1 MALAGVMGGIN
12 SEISTTSTTVL
23 LESAVFDPGSI
34 RKTARRLGLSSDA
47 SYRFERGVDQV
58 GNTFAMDRAAALMA
72 SLSGGRVAPGV
83 AKAEPR
89 PFEPRIIPFAPG
101 RASALLGQDMPSDF
115 CRSTLSALG
124 CAVGGEGHS
133 WQVAAPSFRL
143 DLEREVDLIEEVAR
157 VYGMDRIEATLPTVK
172 KNLADLDKADPIF
185 SFLNLVKDWGRG
197 VGLSEVVNYSFVG
210 TEDLDRCGLDTAG
223 RVRIYNPLSEDMDV
237 LRTDLVPGLLGSLRH
252 NISQDNGRIR
262 IFEVAHT
269 FVQDQTS
276 DTRTRENNRLGI
288 LLHGGRFP
296 GRYPFVSGFLG
307 YEDIKGL
314 VEHLLHTLGVGAA
327 SFARGHGHPYLE
339 PEVCV
344 LVGETMAGR
353 VGRIRENLADN
364 YLARAEVWY
373 ADLDLD
379 LLMVMQK
386 KITFASLPKYPVI
399 RRDMTLIAPSGLAI
413 GSVIDTVRQLR
424 EPLLEDVFLVDIY
437 DPEGGRERNLTFR
450 FVFRHPER
458 TLKDKEV
465 EKITAHIGQHLVKGL
480 PVRFS

>member
-1 MALAGVMGGIN
+1 
-12 SEISTTSTTVL
+12 
-23 LESAVFDPGSI
+23 
-34 RKTARRLGLSSDA
+34 
-47 SYRFERGVDQV
+47 
-58 GNTFAMDRAAALMA
+58 
-72 SLSGGRVAPGV
+72 
-83 AKAEPR
+83 
-89 PFEPRIIPFAPG
+89 
-101 RASALLGQDMPSDF
+101 
-115 CRSTLSALG
+115 
-124 CAVGGEGHS
+124 
-133 WQVAAPSFRL
+133 
-143 DLEREVDLIEEVAR
+143 
-157 VYGMDRIEATLPTVK
+157 
-172 KNLADLDKADPIF
+172 
-185 SFLNLVKDWGRG
+185 
-197 VGLSEVVNYSFVG
+197 
-210 TEDLDRCGLDTAG
+210 
-223 RVRIYNPLSEDMDV
+223 MDV